1 MRGKTMEKQDIQELI
16 ETTYGLIIVLK
27 DLLWRL
33 EGIDN
38 DNQRKFTGMLA
49 LIDTIEQNSYNI
61 KVSLECL

>member
-1 MRGKTMEKQDIQELI
+1 MEKQDIQELI
-16 ETTYGLIIVLK
+16 ETTYSLIIVLK

>member
-1 MRGKTMEKQDIQELI
+1 MEKQDIQELI

>member
-1 MRGKTMEKQDIQELI
+1 MEKQDIQELI

-27 DLLWRL
+27 DLIWKL
-33 EGIDN
+33 EGVDK

-49 LIDTIEQNSYNI
+49 LIDTIKQYSYNI

>member
-1 MRGKTMEKQDIQELI
+1 MEKQDIQELI

-27 DLLWRL
+27 DLLWRF
-33 EGIDN
+33 EGIDK

-49 LIDTIEQNSYNI
+49 LIDTIEQYSYNI